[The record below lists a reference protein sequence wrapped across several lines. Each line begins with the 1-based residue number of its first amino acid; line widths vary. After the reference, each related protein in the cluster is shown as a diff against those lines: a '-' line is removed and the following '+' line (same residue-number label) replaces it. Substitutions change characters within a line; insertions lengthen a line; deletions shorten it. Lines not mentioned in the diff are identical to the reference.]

1 MTPALIDVHVRAAPG
16 GDASDWPQLAQAA
29 GLDGLLVVA
38 LDLPPQHQPGQ
49 RDGVQFFCG
58 VELDTDVGRLICIP
72 AEDDVWFRG
81 AGWRALHR
89 DDRGYL
95 AAEVAREFAERGG
108 AVILA
113 QPFDRDLDH
122 LACEDAFVA
131 IPGLVDSLA
140 GVVVASA
147 SRHAASNERAVSA
160 ARRARLRALGG
171 SAAEP
176 GQERFGGVATLF
188 AEGPEDQAG
197 LVAALRG
204 GRTWTVELE
213 SPLTLG
219 GADDDDGDDDD
230 NDGDEAGESG
240 GVAPVASGNV
250 ARPSQAQAK
259 ARPTKP
265 EPPAKVK
272 RAEREDNRGNRLDI
286 ALFRRQQS
294 PALADR
300 QPDMDPIARVYGLA
314 DRAPEVRFNHLSD
327 DELDRM
333 NGNRARGSDPN
344 MMAPLDFRE
353 MRAERAHVNL
363 LLEAIE
369 DRRETAD
376 NSLALRFALLAFE
389 QAQGGADGAGRSRDG
404 GPSGRSGGHRGG
416 HGGHGGQ
423 GFQGSQGG
431 HGGGHGSYPA
441 GHDSDP
447 RRKRRRR
454 KG

>member
-1 MTPALIDVHVRAAPG
+1 MSGGRHPDAVAVGPWSVPLTPALIDVHVRSATG
-16 GDASDWPQLAQAA
+16 GDANQWPQLAQAA
-29 GLDGLLVVA
+29 GLDGLVVVA
-38 LDLPPQHQPGQ
+38 LDLPPQHPTGR

-95 AAEVAREFAERGG
+95 AVEVGREFAERGG

-122 LACEDAFVA
+122 MACEDAFGA
-131 IPGLVDSLA
+131 IPGLVENLA

-147 SRHAASNERAVSA
+147 ASHAASNERAVLA
-160 ARRARLRALGG
+160 ARRTRLRALGG

-176 GQERFGGVATLF
+176 GQDRFGGVATLF
-188 AEGPEDQAG
+188 AECPEDQAG

-219 GADDDDGDDDD
+219 GADEEDEADDDGDS
-230 NDGDEAGESG
+230 DEPAES
-240 GVAPVASGNV
+240 PNFSQVASGNV
-250 ARPSQAQAK
+250 ARPSPAQAK
-259 ARPTKP
+259 VRPPKP
-265 EPPAKVK
+265 EPPAKLK

-286 ALFRRQQS
+286 ALLRRQQS
-294 PALADR
+294 PALDDR

-314 DRAPEVRFNHLSD
+314 DRAPEVRFSHLSD
-327 DELDRM
+327 DELDRTS
-333 NGNRARGSDPN
+333 GNRSRGSDPN

-376 NSLALRFALLAFE
+376 DSLALRFALLAVE
-389 QAQGGADGAGRSRDG
+389 KVQGGLEGAGRGSHG
-404 GPSGRSGGHRGG
+404 GPSGRGGGHRGG
-416 HGGHGGQ
+416 QGGQ
-423 GFQGSQGG
+423 GGQG
-431 HGGGHGSYPA
+431 
-441 GHDSDP
+441 D
-447 RRKRRRR
+447 
-454 KG
+454 